1 MTAPRMICP
10 RYAFKPRIRHRQD
23 LLLPAGLFGVTSP
36 PGLASTDIRTPHYIN
51 PAAMIQR
58 LRRPDTSNHSGGL
71 GVVHGLTQ
79 ATLSVQFPD
88 LARQWQPV
96 SGPGGR
102 RQWQFQGGDI
112 FLNLDLEVLVL
123 EGDRPQSND
132 RESVQIFAL
141 IMGHELL
148 HVADEIDIVK
158 NWLPPR
164 LHADAFVQRHLS
176 NAQPLDD
183 GMYQRWFVRDEFQ
196 TWIHNSVWVPE
207 HNRRG
212 NLRDAAAQY
221 RALNEAINDLRIA
234 QINRPSR

>member
-1 MTAPRMICP
+1 
-10 RYAFKPRIRHRQD
+10 
-23 LLLPAGLFGVTSP
+23 
-36 PGLASTDIRTPHYIN
+36 
-51 PAAMIQR
+51 
-58 LRRPDTSNHSGGL
+58 
-71 GVVHGLTQ
+71 
-79 ATLSVQFPD
+79 
-88 LARQWQPV
+88 
-96 SGPGGR
+96 
-102 RQWQFQGGDI
+102 
-112 FLNLDLEVLVL
+112 
-123 EGDRPQSND
+123 
-132 RESVQIFAL
+132 
-141 IMGHELL
+141 MGHELL